1 MSRRIPVHVHATDAI
16 TRFGLQTQ
24 LRQEDQLD
32 VVDRERVGEGTVI
45 IVATDT
51 MDDDTLRQLREL
63 NRLGGRNA
71 VLVTSALDDAAL
83 LSAIEVGICAL
94 IPRTEA
100 TPARLAHLVVK
111 ASNGEATLPSDVLGR
126 LLRQVS
132 RLQHN
137 VLAPRGLT
145 VAGLSPRETDVL
157 RLVADGL
164 DTDEIAESLSYSSRT
179 VKNILYGI
187 TSRFCL
193 RNRSHAV
200 AYALRE
206 GFI

>member
-1 MSRRIPVHVHATDAI
+1 MSQRIPVHVLAMDAI
-16 TRFGLQTQ
+16 TRFGLATQ
-24 LRQEDQLD
+24 LRQVAELD
-32 VVDRERVGEGTVI
+32 VVDRDRVDENTVVV
-45 IVATDT
+45 VAADT
-51 MDDDTLRQLREL
+51 MDEDTLRQLREL
-63 NRLGGRNA
+63 NRLGGRHA
-71 VLVTSALDDAAL
+71 VLITTTLDDAGL
-83 LSAIEVGICAL
+83 LAAIEVGICAL
-94 IPRTEA
+94 VPRAEA
-100 TPARLAHLVVK
+100 TPTRLAQLVVK
-111 ASNGEATLPSDVLGR
+111 AAHGEAMLPSDVLGR

-137 VLAPRGLT
+137 VLVPRGLT
-145 VAGLSPRETDVL
+145 VAGLSPREADVL

-164 DTDEIAESLSYSSRT
+164 DTDEIADTLSYSSRT

-206 GFI
+206 GLI

>member
-1 MSRRIPVHVHATDAI
+1 MSQRIPVHVYAADAI
-16 TRFGLQTQ
+16 TQFGLQTQ
-24 LRQEDQLD
+24 LRHESQLD
-32 VVDRERVGEGTVI
+32 VVARDQVDADTVVV
-45 IVATDT
+45 VAAEA
-51 MDDDTLRQLREL
+51 MDEQTLRQLREL
-63 NRLGGRNA
+63 NRLGSRHA
-71 VLVTSALDDAAL
+71 VLVTSSLDDTAL
-83 LSAIEVGICAL
+83 LAAIEVGICAL
-94 IPRTEA
+94 VPRPEA
-100 TPARLAHLVVK
+100 TPTRLAQVVVK
-111 ASNGEATLPSDVLGR
+111 AARGEAALPADVLGR

-145 VAGLSPRETDVL
+145 VTGLSPRETEVL

-164 DTDEIAESLSYSSRT
+164 DTDEIAAALSYSSRT
-179 VKNILYGI
+179 VKNILHGV

-206 GFI
+206 GLI

>member
-16 TRFGLQTQ
+16 TKFGLQTQ

-32 VVDRERVGEGTVI
+32 VVDRDRVGDGTVLV
-45 IVATDT
+45 VAADA
-51 MDDDTLRQLREL
+51 MDADTLRQLREL

-71 VLVTSALDDAAL
+71 VLVTSSLDDAAL

-94 IPRTEA
+94 VPRAEA
-100 TPARLAHLVVK
+100 TPSRLAHLVVK
-111 ASNGEATLPSDVLGR
+111 AANGEATLPSDVLGR
-126 LLRQVS
+126 LLRQIS

-137 VLAPRGLT
+137 VLTPRGLT
-145 VAGLSPRETDVL
+145 VAGLSPRETEVL

>member
-1 MSRRIPVHVHATDAI
+1 MSGRIPVHVHATDAI
-16 TRFGLQTQ
+16 TRSGLRSQ
-24 LRQEDQLD
+24 LRHEVELD
-32 VVDRERVGEGTVI
+32 VVDRDRVGDGTVLV
-45 IVATDT
+45 VATDT
-51 MDDDTLRQLREL
+51 MDEDTLRQLREL

-71 VLVTSALDDAAL
+71 VLVTSTLDDAAL

-94 IPRTEA
+94 VPRSEA
-100 TPARLAHLVVK
+100 TPATLTRLVVK
-111 ASNGEATLPSDVLGR
+111 AARGEATLPSDVLGR

-137 VLAPRGLT
+137 VLVPRGLT

-206 GFI
+206 GYI

>member
-1 MSRRIPVHVHATDAI
+1 MSRRIPVHVHATDTI
-16 TRFGLQTQ
+16 TRSGLQTQ

-32 VVDRERVGEGTVI
+32 LVDRDRVGEGTILV
-45 IVATDT
+45 VAADA
-51 MDDDTLRQLREL
+51 MDEDTLRQLREL
-63 NRLGGRNA
+63 NRLGGRHA
-71 VLVTSALDDAAL
+71 VLVTSALDDSAL
-83 LSAIEVGICAL
+83 LAAIEVGICAL
-94 IPRTEA
+94 VPRPEA
-100 TPARLAHLVVK
+100 TSARLAHLVVK
-111 ASNGEATLPSDVLGR
+111 AARGEATLPSDVLGR

-132 RLQHN
+132 HLQHN

-145 VAGLSPRETDVL
+145 VAGLSPRERDVL

-164 DTDEIAESLSYSSRT
+164 DTDEIAASLSYSSRT